1 MIVLKITYSDPYPKP
16 TLIEQIVRLGL
27 PLLTADEANERII
40 ALEILIMQ
48 LQAKLDARGIR

>member
-1 MIVLKITYSDPYPKP
+1 MIPLKINYPDQYPRP

-40 ALEILIMQ
+40 ALEILVMQ
-48 LQAKLDARGIR
+48 LQAKLDARGAQ